1 MIGAV
6 RLMLW
11 VIIIPHHER
20 NTHTHNTVQFPYG
33 LVAVCCSVCRLRWTV
48 LTVPVK
54 VQPARSEATVKRS
67 NCGTVWPIKF
77 QLKSF
82 GKRERKEKPGH
93 HTGKRGPQCARVNY
107 TTNTSSWLHT
117 FRRLRSA
124 FLQTDCVWT
133 EQLQDVT
140 EWLQTI
146 IYRQESHK
154 SFPQIASI

>member
-11 VIIIPHHER
+11 VIIIPHPESKKE
-20 NTHTHNTVQFPYG
+20 VQFPFG

-82 GKRERKEKPGH
+82 GKRERKEKSGH

-107 TTNTSSWLHT
+107 TTYTSSWLHT

-124 FLQTDCVWT
+124 FLQRKTPSISALTCVCVFGLNSSRT
-133 EQLQDVT
+133 
-140 EWLQTI
+140 
-146 IYRQESHK
+146 
-154 SFPQIASI
+154 